1 VRGAIDT
8 RNHNNQGEYVMN
20 NTERT
25 ATKQQKSATTK
36 GPASRPETKPSVVK
50 QEVAVPVIEEEL
62 QVGKREVNRGGVRVS
77 SRLVETPVEEDV
89 MLREEHVRV
98 QRNPVNR
105 PAQAQDL
112 KAFEGGTVELVEL
125 DEEAVV
131 AKKARI
137 IEEVVVSK
145 EVTQRTD
152 TVHETLRHTEVEV
165 QPLHG
170 SDRVGAIAQFE
181 DYDSDFRQ
189 HYAAGN
195 YSQHGYAYEHIAP
208 AYRYGY
214 QLGTSEDFRGRDW
227 PDVEQKA
234 SAAWEERN
242 PGTWEQ
248 VKAAA
253 RHAWDKATGRL

>member
-1 VRGAIDT
+1 
-8 RNHNNQGEYVMN
+8 MN

-25 ATKQQKSATTK
+25 TTKQKTTTHMASA
-36 GPASRPETKPSVVK
+36 AREETKPSVVK
-50 QEVAVPVIEEEL
+50 QEISVPVIEEEL

-98 QRNPVNR
+98 QRKPVDR
-105 PAQAQDL
+105 PVETQDL
-112 KAFEGGTVELVEL
+112 KAFEGGTVELVEM

-131 AKKARI
+131 AKKARV
-137 IEEVVVSK
+137 IEEVVLSK

-152 TVHETLRHTEVEV
+152 TVHETVRHTEVQVE
-165 QPLHG
+165 PLQT
-170 SDRVGAIAQFE
+170 SERTGAIAQFE

-189 HYAAGN
+189 HYAAGD
-195 YSQHGYAYEHIAP
+195 YSQHGYAYEHVAP

-214 QLGTSEDFRGRDW
+214 QLGTSEDFKGRDW
-227 PDVEQKA
+227 PAVEQKA

-248 VKAAA
+248 VKNAA